1 MVSSDGGEAGGDGG
15 GGGGGVGG
23 GFAGDRNNE
32 GGHGGGNYGGG
43 ERHGG
48 GGGGGDDESDD
59 EAELKEV
66 KVEVEAVKVVGLVK
80 MRLLEKG
87 GGGGGDNGGD
97 GGSGLK
103 EVEAEAEVE
112 MRLLEKLVR
121 GAIENFVI
129 KRTDTSGKEQANIN
143 LEGSAAGNDENLVD
157 LGLEKEDVNI
167 LSENEKEPDLSNNEN
182 TVGEESIPRL
192 KDIYDPRNWDSL
204 NNKERDI
211 EVNEEVVDRKW
222 LIYCKPVDKLY
233 CFCCKLLSAHHMKSS
248 LANEGLRDWKHLSEK
263 LKQHE
268 NSVEHMSNMNKW
280 SELKMRLATNQTID
294 KDLQQEISK
303 EKERWKQVL
312 IRIVS
317 VVKCLAKNNL
327 AFRGSNE
334 KLFQESNGNFLGLVE
349 MISEFD
355 LVMQD
360 HVRRIQNHE
369 IHHHYLGHKIQNEL
383 ISLLASSVRTSIL
396 SIIKEAKYFSIIL
409 DCTPDVSHQ
418 EQMTL
423 IVRCVSMSS
432 KKIKIEEFFLEFLKV
447 DDTSGSGLFDELLN
461 ALKSFD
467 LNINDLRGQ
476 GYDNGSN
483 MKGKHQGVQKR
494 ILDINPRALYMPCAC
509 HSLNLTLCDAANSC
523 VRAISFFGVVQ
534 RVYTLFSSSPKR
546 WKVLLDNVPSLT
558 VKSLC
563 NTRWESRIKS
573 VKAIRF
579 QAPQIRLALLELRD
593 NSNDP
598 KSVSEAESLIGLL
611 ENFEFLLG
619 MVIWYDILFSINMV
633 SKKLQSKSM
642 CIGATVK
649 HLESV
654 MLFFDKYR
662 EEGFVSSMNV
672 AKDLAVE
679 MDVEPCFPIKRRV
692 LRKKKF
698 DENDHN
704 EELKSAE
711 ESFRIDFFLRLVD
724 VAVTSLNSRSEQLKI
739 FEGVFGFLFDS
750 PTLKS
755 LDHDELKKHCSNLV
769 STFSHNGL
777 SDFELGALV
786 QELET
791 LQVYVPDDLMSPIEI
806 LEFVKSLDCFPNVA
820 IAYRILLSIPMSVA
834 SAERSFSKLKL

>member
-1 MVSSDGGEAGGDGG
+1 MALESPPKRKRVKSRSKIPEAAKRREEKKCLKKLELELDDLQEVSGIEATSKLP
-15 GGGGGVGG
+15 
-23 GFAGDRNNE
+23 
-32 GGHGGGNYGGG
+32 
-43 ERHGG
+43 ERLAL
-48 GGGGGDDESDD
+48 SY
-59 EAELKEV
+59 KS
-66 KVEVEAVKVVGLVK
+66 
-80 MRLLEKG
+80 KG
-87 GGGGGDNGGD
+87 
-97 GGSGLK
+97 
-103 EVEAEAEVE
+103 
-112 MRLLEKLVR
+112 
-121 GAIENFVI
+121 
-129 KRTDTSGKEQANIN
+129 
-143 LEGSAAGNDENLVD
+143 
-157 LGLEKEDVNI
+157 
-167 LSENEKEPDLSNNEN
+167 LSNNEN
-182 TVGEESIPRL
+182 TVGEESIPYL

-211 EVNEEVVDRKW
+211 VVEKGPIRELNLVFPLDNVSRHFSYAYYSMKLSNGEVVDRKW

-233 CFCCKLLSAHHMKSS
+233 CFCCKLLSAHHMKTF

-461 ALKSFD
+461 DLKSFD
-467 LNINDLRGQ
+467 LNIDDLRGQ

-509 HSLNLTLCDAANSC
+509 NSLNLTLCDAANSC

-563 NTRWESRIKS
+563 NTRWESHIKS

-579 QAPQIRLALLELRD
+579 QAPQIRLTLLELRD

-642 CIGATVK
+642 CLGATMK
-649 HLESV
+649 QLESV

-692 LRKKKF
+692 LRTKKF

-711 ESFRIDFFLRLVD
+711 ESFRIGFFLRLVD
-724 VAVTSLNSRSEQLKI
+724 VAVTSLNSRFEQLKI
-739 FEGVFGFLFDS
+739 FEGVF
-750 PTLKS
+750 
-755 LDHDELKKHCSNLV
+755 
-769 STFSHNGL
+769 
-777 SDFELGALV
+777 
-786 QELET
+786 
-791 LQVYVPDDLMSPIEI
+791 
-806 LEFVKSLDCFPNVA
+806 
-820 IAYRILLSIPMSVA
+820 
-834 SAERSFSKLKL
+834 